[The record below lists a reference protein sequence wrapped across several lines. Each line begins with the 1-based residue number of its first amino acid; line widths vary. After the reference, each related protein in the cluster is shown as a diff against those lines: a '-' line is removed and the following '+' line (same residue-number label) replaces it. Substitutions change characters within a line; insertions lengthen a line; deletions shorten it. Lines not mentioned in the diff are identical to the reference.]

1 MDAGDNS
8 LNSRPRHKF
17 PSPSPPRDRAPPR
30 PRDRLPGRPGDGTSG
45 VAMADPKISSQ
56 QVRHVARLSRLALD
70 DDELERFGAQLESIL
85 GYVAKIDQADV
96 TGVEPMAHAANLK
109 NVLRD
114 DVVEPALPA
123 ERVLQNAPET
133 DGPFFKVPKVIGGDE
148 DSAG

>member
-1 MDAGDNS
+1 
-8 LNSRPRHKF
+8 
-17 PSPSPPRDRAPPR
+17 
-30 PRDRLPGRPGDGTSG
+30 
-45 VAMADPKISSQ
+45 MAEPKISPQ
-56 QVRHVARLSRLALD
+56 QVRHVARLARLALD

-123 ERVLQNAPET
+123 DSVLQNAPET